1 MTRLLI
7 AEKPSVAR
15 DIARVLG
22 VQRKHNGFLE
32 GSGWLIT
39 WCIGHLVE
47 LMEPHEYFP
56 EWKRWSLQSLPMLP
70 DQFKLRPVKQTEDQ
84 FRTVERLLMRADV
97 DTVVN
102 ACDAGRE
109 GELIFRYVY
118 TLAGCRKPIQ
128 RLWISSMTDQAIEEG
143 IRQLRDARE
152 YDRLFAAARC
162 RSEADWLVGLNATRA
177 ITVRSRSSGPG
188 GREST
193 LFSVG
198 RVQTPTLA
206 MLVDREKEIRNF
218 VPKHYWQ
225 LVATFQNEKGTWT
238 GRWFKLH
245 KEGHETITLDRFDA
259 EAEAQA
265 VRAKVLGRTGRIT
278 ELEQKRTKEPP
289 PMLFDLT
296 RLQRTAN
303 KRYGFSAA
311 RTLEL
316 AQALYERHKLLT
328 YPRTDSTHLSTDMV
342 KGLPGVV
349 GALKVGPY
357 LPFAEHLLAL
367 EKLPISKRFV
377 DDKKV
382 SDHHAIIPTPH
393 RPRLEA
399 LLDDERKLY
408 DLVVRRFLGIFFPD
422 AIFDR
427 TRVVTTVEAETFVTR
442 GKVQVDPGWREVAGF
457 KEDESKKRAKQR
469 EKDDEDNPDD
479 DDDDQGV
486 LPPLKK
492 NDPAEAHEVELLT
505 RQTQPPPRYTEAS
518 LLAAMET
525 AGKRI
530 EAEELQQA
538 MKDSGLGTPA
548 TRASIIETLL
558 HREYIYRKGKTLIPS
573 EKGMLLIAAIPV
585 ESLRSPQLTGEWEA
599 RMARMARGEYEH
611 STFMQEVVAYVREVI
626 GRIKSA
632 PPIDLSALKLG
643 NHAPDTQES
652 GDEQDTDRA
661 GETSERQAPSAS
673 KSALANKTGKK
684 TQTRERQKATASAAT
699 ASSARDAMSAKASR
713 TPKSAADDGNSQDEN
728 TLDAGR
734 CPRCQQPVEERPDA
748 WSCSQGP
755 RCGFRLK
762 KEVAGKTLSSHMV
775 KQLLEKG
782 RTRVLKGFVSPRSG
796 VKFSAALLLKP
807 DGGIGFE
814 FQERPGDSA
823 SHPSGP
829 SEGSGRKSNSAN
841 GNTPEPAPAR
851 ATAKRP
857 TPSSAGHHPP
867 DEERMSAG
875 MAPSSQ
881 TTRPATYDRSQSAEP
896 IRLAPATVLSGE
908 LAQAASASKASE
920 PELALVDTSKK
931 APPRSSNT
939 GTRALSP
946 AAPVE
951 SSGEH
956 PIEQITSPMGIQ
968 LGTCPLCRV
977 GQVITGKKAWGCARW
992 REGCSFMIPF
1002 TLYGR
1007 ELTEGEAR
1015 RLLAQGRL
1023 GPLRGL
1029 RDQDHHLLDGTIILQ
1044 LDRSAGRAQLI
1055 LEERS

>member
-70 DQFKLRPVKQTEDQ
+70 DRFKLRPVKQTEDQ

-177 ITVRSRSSGPG
+177 ITVRSRSSGSG

-218 VPKHYWQ
+218 VPKDYWQ
-225 LVATFQNEKGTWT
+225 LVATFQNDKGSWT
-238 GRWFKLH
+238 GRWFKLQ

-265 VRAKVLGRTGRIT
+265 VRTKVLGRTGRIT

-289 PMLFDLT
+289 PLLFDLT

-342 KGLPGVV
+342 KGLPGVI

-422 AIFDR
+422 AVFDR

-457 KEDESKKRAKQR
+457 KEDEPKKKAKQR

-479 DDDDQGV
+479 DDEDQGA

-492 NDPAEAHEVELLT
+492 NDPAEAQEVELLT

-538 MKDSGLGTPA
+538 MKDTGLGTPA

-599 RMARMARGEYEH
+599 RMARMARGEYEQ

-643 NHAPDTQES
+643 SHAPGAQES
-652 GDEQDTDRA
+652 GDEPDTDA
-661 GETSERQAPSAS
+661 GGETSDQQARSAN

-684 TQTRERQKATASAAT
+684 PQTRERQKATASAAT
-699 ASSARDAMSAKASR
+699 PAMPAKTARPS
-713 TPKSAADDGNSQDEN
+713 KSATDEGSSQEEN

-762 KEVAGKTLSSHMV
+762 KEVAGKTLSANMV

-807 DGGIGFE
+807 EGGIGFE
-814 FQERPGDSA
+814 FQERPGDTA
-823 SHPSGP
+823 SHPSGTG
-829 SEGSGRKSNSAN
+829 EGSGRTSTPAN
-841 GNTPEPAPAR
+841 GSTAEPAPTR
-851 ATAKRP
+851 ATAKKPAR
-857 TPSSAGHHPP
+857 SSAGHHPP
-867 DEERMSAG
+867 DEERMLPGMSPSAQ
-875 MAPSSQ
+875 MSRAVTSERSLSSEFA
-881 TTRPATYDRSQSAEP
+881 RP
-896 IRLAPATVLSGE
+896 APATAPREELS
-908 LAQAASASKASE
+908 QAARPSKTNKPEMASVE
-920 PELALVDTSKK
+920 TSKP
-931 APPRSSNT
+931 APPHSSNT
-939 GTRALSP
+939 GSRALSP
-946 AAPVE
+946 SAPLE
-951 SSGEH
+951 LSGEH

-1029 RDQDHHLLDGTIILQ
+1029 RDQDHHLLDGTIVLQ

-1055 LEERS
+1055 LEERP